1 MEKEIILHKHL
12 NNFEISISELGIRG
26 RIAFEEAMLEAMEEY
41 KNTSI
46 QDFKREI
53 NNLSFDANWKI

>member
-53 NNLSFDANWKI
+53 NNLSFDAN